1 MPALTQ
7 LVLEHLANACAFL
20 HHDQRLCRELLER
33 DRLAGEPMV
42 RRACEHD
49 LVVKERLEDDAT
61 VATAGADDAELELSV
76 GDPVDDGLRVGDD
89 EPYVDVGVLLLEL
102 ADEDGDDGAAG
113 AGGGAELE
121 RAGDGA
127 LFVGGQFLE
136 EVLLGRQEPLCRGVE
151 PLASL
156 GRLHA
161 PPRAVEQLPPEPLLE
176 RANLEADGGLGD
188 PEPLSGEREAL
199 PVDDGAERG
208 QLTRVHKRSLCK
220 TTRTLRIT

>member
-1 MPALTQ
+1 MIVLPAK
-7 LVLEHLANACAFL
+7 
-20 HHDQRLCRELLER
+20 RWI
-33 DRLAGEPMV
+33 G
-42 RRACEHD
+42 RAREHD
-49 LVVKERLEDDAT
+49 LVVEEGLEDDAA

-89 EPYVDVGVLLLEL
+89 EPYVDVGMLLLEL

-113 AGGGAELE
+113 PGGGAELE

-127 LFVGGQFLE
+127 LVVGGEFLK
-136 EVLLGRQEPLCRGVE
+136 EVLLGRQQPLCRGVE
-151 PLASL
+151 PLARL

-176 RANLEADGGLGD
+176 RANLEADGRLGD

-199 PVDDGAERG
+199 PVDDSAERG

-220 TTRTLRIT
+220 TTRPLRIV